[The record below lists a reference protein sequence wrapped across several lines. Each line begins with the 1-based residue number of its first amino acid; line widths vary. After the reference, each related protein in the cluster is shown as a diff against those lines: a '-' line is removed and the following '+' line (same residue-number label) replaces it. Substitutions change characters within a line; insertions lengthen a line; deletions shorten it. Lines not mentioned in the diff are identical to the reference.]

1 LTFIAGKEIPGD
13 FLFPRKNAEH
23 YLCFHTK
30 PTAMEEKRVYR
41 SRTDRVLGGVC
52 SGLGKYFGLD
62 PVLLRVLWAIAFFI
76 GGAGLLAYI
85 IAWIIIPEEPMV

>member
-1 LTFIAGKEIPGD
+1 
-13 FLFPRKNAEH
+13 
-23 YLCFHTK
+23 
-30 PTAMEEKRVYR
+30 MEEKRVYR

-62 PVLLRVLWAIAFFI
+62 PVLLRVLWAVAFFV

-85 IAWIIIPEEPMV
+85 IAWIIIPEEPVQQTP